1 MNACSRK
8 DEDAVFPSPTVDVQD
23 VKRTLEALGVD
34 ILEPET
40 KKEQILAEALEA
52 FSEFILEEEKEKCLA
67 ILDKHDGASVGELQ
81 GGSDQHD
88 IYRVSITE
96 EDDDAVAELLRL
108 FRGSSPRYAN
118 VLTIDKL
125 RRYMLG
131 MCDKRSNASSRNY
144 RTLGNLMFIL
154 AFGPT
159 FGQVRHIDHMDPNV
173 QICLYMSNNC
183 PTTIVYSMEGPPITN
198 CRELVEHW
206 ETTAHLV
213 VPELVKDILL
223 DKGDALLKDASQTK
237 YFSFWNTINAHFKWF
252 GKLYQ
257 PVSQQLSLLQTDPG
271 TTLIAGGNEVHAGP
285 PTVGP
290 RMFAFAIGIPD
301 EEDNIEKEDNNGEV
315 QYSPPLLQA
324 DLCCI
329 LFGAMD
335 FEYADRMEE
344 HLEAKRFLIDVLV
357 TFVQEYPQENYVR
370 LLGDERIEVR
380 NWLGRLVQ
388 VLEDQEKVNALMKE
402 AIESETMFY
411 SPDVGKRRAKK
422 KKKGRL
428 KNRGLA

>member
-1 MNACSRK
+1 MNACSRRK
-8 DEDAVFPSPTVDVQD
+8 DEDAVFPSPTDEQD
-23 VKRTLEALGVD
+23 VKRRLETLGVD

-52 FSEFILEEEKEKCLA
+52 FSEFILVEEKEACLA

-96 EDDDAVAELLRL
+96 DDDDAVAELTRL
-108 FRGSSPRYAN
+108 FRVFSPRYGN
-118 VLTIDKL
+118 VLTMDKL
-125 RRYMLG
+125 KRYMLG
-131 MCDKRSNASSRNY
+131 MCDKRSTVSSRNY

-159 FGQVRHIDHMDPNV
+159 FGQVRHIDHMDPNL
-173 QICLYMSNNC
+173 QICLYMSNHC

-206 ETTAHLV
+206 ETIHL
-213 VPELVKDILL
+213 VPELVKNILL
-223 DKGDALLKDASQTK
+223 DKGEAALKDASHTK
-237 YFSFWNTINAHFKWF
+237 YFSFWDTINANFKWF

-315 QYSPPLLQA
+315 QYSPPLLQV

-335 FEYADRMEE
+335 FEYMDRMEE
-344 HLEAKRFLIDVLV
+344 HLEAKRFLIDVLI
-357 TFVQEYPQENYVR
+357 TFVQEYPQETYVR
-370 LLGDERIEVR
+370 LLGDDRKEVR
-380 NWLGRLVQ
+380 DWLGRLVQ
-388 VLEDQEKVNALMKE
+388 ALEDQEKVNALLQE
-402 AIESETMFY
+402 AIESETIFY
-411 SPDVGKRRAKK
+411 SPDVCKRRAKK

-428 KNRGLA
+428 KNRPW

>member
-1 MNACSRK
+1 
-8 DEDAVFPSPTVDVQD
+8 
-23 VKRTLEALGVD
+23 
-34 ILEPET
+34 
-40 KKEQILAEALEA
+40 
-52 FSEFILEEEKEKCLA
+52 
-67 ILDKHDGASVGELQ
+67 
-81 GGSDQHD
+81 
-88 IYRVSITE
+88 
-96 EDDDAVAELLRL
+96 
-108 FRGSSPRYAN
+108 
-118 VLTIDKL
+118 
-125 RRYMLG
+125 MLG
-131 MCDKRSNASSRNY
+131 MCEKRSKNSNSNHGNY

-159 FGQVRHIDHMDPNV
+159 FGQVRHIDHMDPNL

-206 ETTAHLV
+206 ETTTTTTTHLV
-213 VPELVKDILL
+213 VPELVKNILL
-223 DKGDALLKDASQTK
+223 DKGDAALKDASHTK
-237 YFSFWNTINAHFKWF
+237 YFSFWSTINAHLKWF

-257 PVSQQLSLLQTDPG
+257 PVSQQLSLQQTDPG

-335 FEYADRMEE
+335 FEYVDRIEE
-344 HLEAKRFLIDVLV
+344 HLEAKRFLINVLV
-357 TFVQEYPQENYVR
+357 TFVQEYPQETYVR

-380 NWLGRLVQ
+380 DWLGRLVQ
-388 VLEDQEKVNALMKE
+388 VLEDQDKVNALVQE
-402 AIESETMFY
+402 AIESETIFY

-428 KNRGLA
+428 KNRGPA